1 MAHRFTVHATIP
13 GVSLSD
19 FKRLS
24 ADTSLHEKVCR
35 RIPGDKLEILESRID
50 QGVYTLKREASC
62 DRSVTG
68 DDQQI
73 HIKLDWQVKVKV
85 PLIGGMLEKHA
96 EGEIRKFSDIE
107 IEIVEDELRKNLQ
120 A

>member
-1 MAHRFTVHATIP
+1 MAHRFTVYATIP

-50 QGVYTLKREASC
+50 QGVYTLKRAYSRHC
-62 DRSVTG
+62 
-68 DDQQI
+68 QKI
-73 HIKLDWQVKVKV
+73 IK
-85 PLIGGMLEKHA
+85 
-96 EGEIRKFSDIE
+96 RCFSSE
-107 IEIVEDELRKNLQ
+107 TYRYYQ
-120 A
+120 S

>member
-1 MAHRFTVHATIP
+1 
-13 GVSLSD
+13 
-19 FKRLS
+19 
-24 ADTSLHEKVCR
+24 
-35 RIPGDKLEILESRID
+35 
-50 QGVYTLKREASC
+50 
-62 DRSVTG
+62 
-68 DDQQI
+68 
-73 HIKLDWQVKVKV
+73 V

>member
-35 RIPGDKLEILESRID
+35 RIPGDKL
-50 QGVYTLKREASC
+50 
-62 DRSVTG
+62 
-68 DDQQI
+68 
-73 HIKLDWQVKVKV
+73 
-85 PLIGGMLEKHA
+85 
-96 EGEIRKFSDIE
+96 
-107 IEIVEDELRKNLQ
+107 
-120 A
+120 